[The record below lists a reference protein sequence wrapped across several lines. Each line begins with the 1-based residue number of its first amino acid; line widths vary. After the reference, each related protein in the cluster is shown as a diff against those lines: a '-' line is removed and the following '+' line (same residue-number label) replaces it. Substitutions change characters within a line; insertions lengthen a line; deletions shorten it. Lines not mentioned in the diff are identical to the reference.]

1 MKILYIGDYR
11 CDEVKRRNEI
21 KSVINSNKRNTLI
34 DKIVILWEKWN
45 EYKDL
50 EEYNYLFDPKIDIF
64 NWDSRQTY
72 LDFYN
77 NSLEYYP
84 NDIIIISNSDIV
96 FDNTINRI
104 TEYNFTSRLVYA
116 LTRYDIVI
124 LNDKLNKS
132 IRCLPFP
139 YQSKI
144 NENWS
149 FDTYIFKHP
158 LEIIP
163 ETIDI
168 QIGIGGCDSYLVK
181 KLIVDNLIEVVNPM
195 LDIRCWHQDYRI
207 YENIQKPYQL
217 LFNYNQ
223 KNDYPGYN
231 RTYNIGIQHFDSKK
245 GIELVPLGE
254 SDKYILKNLPI
265 IMHPLKVISF
275 SLYGNNEKYT
285 LGAIKNAEVALD
297 IYPEWKCWFY
307 VHEESVPKNI
317 IDRLKEFP
325 NVEII
330 FKHDLILPTTWRFLP
345 LELEYVSLFISR
357 DCDSLISERE
367 RSCVYEWINSSKRFH
382 IIRDHPNHG
391 GIKTHRIMAGMIGF
405 KRMPYFKCWNTI
417 MPNYIKY
424 NNNWGIDQDIIQ
436 ENIYPLA
443 SKYCD
448 IYVSAT
454 FNKFE
459 SFCKEIPVKYNE
471 KINFIGEYWSEN
483 EEGRV
488 STHIN
493 MITEGLKNEN
503 NCIAKP
509 LYLDKVIINIFEE
522 NIDNKVI
529 KNAYINLGIDVI
541 FNIIPLIE
549 DIPKEY
555 IKKIMNILVWVLYPD
570 INGGIMICPDN
581 LIPIKK
587 QFYKNIVQR
596 FDNDRLI
603 IYKKIDN
610 YFQNYYNIATYN
622 VWKDIF
628 IFNNIILNSI
638 DDIINFSKK
647 LYKDNTDIDEL
658 FFNYVM
664 NYQKK
669 TGLIIILD
677 DDYTN
682 YKTGDYINNIDM
694 VDIKI

>member
-1 MKILYIGDYR
+1 
-11 CDEVKRRNEI
+11 
-21 KSVINSNKRNTLI
+21 
-34 DKIVILWEKWN
+34 
-45 EYKDL
+45 
-50 EEYNYLFDPKIDIF
+50 
-64 NWDSRQTY
+64 
-72 LDFYN
+72 
-77 NSLEYYP
+77 
-84 NDIIIISNSDIV
+84 
-96 FDNTINRI
+96 
-104 TEYNFTSRLVYA
+104 
-116 LTRYDIVI
+116 
-124 LNDKLNKS
+124 
-132 IRCLPFP
+132 
-139 YQSKI
+139 
-144 NENWS
+144 
-149 FDTYIFKHP
+149 
-158 LEIIP
+158 
-163 ETIDI
+163 
-168 QIGIGGCDSYLVK
+168 
-181 KLIVDNLIEVVNPM
+181 
-195 LDIRCWHQDYRI
+195 
-207 YENIQKPYQL
+207 
-217 LFNYNQ
+217 
-223 KNDYPGYN
+223 
-231 RTYNIGIQHFDSKK
+231 
-245 GIELVPLGE
+245 
-254 SDKYILKNLPI
+254 
-265 IMHPLKVISF
+265 
-275 SLYGNNEKYT
+275 
-285 LGAIKNAEVALD
+285 
-297 IYPEWKCWFY
+297 
-307 VHEESVPKNI
+307 
-317 IDRLKEFP
+317 
-325 NVEII
+325 
-330 FKHDLILPTTWRFLP
+330 
-345 LELEYVSLFISR
+345 
-357 DCDSLISERE
+357 
-367 RSCVYEWINSSKRFH
+367 
-382 IIRDHPNHG
+382 
-391 GIKTHRIMAGMIGF
+391 MAGMIGF
-405 KRMPYFKCWNTI
+405 KRMPYFKCWDTI
-417 MPNYIKY
+417 ISNYIKY
-424 NNNWGIDQDIIQ
+424 NNNWGVDQDIIQ

-459 SFCKEIPVKYNE
+459 SFCKEIPIKYNE

-483 EEGRV
+483 EDGRILN
-488 STHIN
+488 HIN
-493 MITEGLKNEN
+493 MIKEALKNEN

-638 DDIINFSKK
+638 NDIINFSKK

-658 FFNYVM
+658 FFNYIM

-682 YKTGDYINNIDM
+682 YKTGDYINNIDI

>member
-1 MKILYIGDYR
+1 
-11 CDEVKRRNEI
+11 
-21 KSVINSNKRNTLI
+21 
-34 DKIVILWEKWN
+34 
-45 EYKDL
+45 
-50 EEYNYLFDPKIDIF
+50 
-64 NWDSRQTY
+64 
-72 LDFYN
+72 
-77 NSLEYYP
+77 
-84 NDIIIISNSDIV
+84 
-96 FDNTINRI
+96 
-104 TEYNFTSRLVYA
+104 
-116 LTRYDIVI
+116 
-124 LNDKLNKS
+124 
-132 IRCLPFP
+132 
-139 YQSKI
+139 
-144 NENWS
+144 
-149 FDTYIFKHP
+149 
-158 LEIIP
+158 
-163 ETIDI
+163 
-168 QIGIGGCDSYLVK
+168 
-181 KLIVDNLIEVVNPM
+181 
-195 LDIRCWHQDYRI
+195 
-207 YENIQKPYQL
+207 
-217 LFNYNQ
+217 
-223 KNDYPGYN
+223 
-231 RTYNIGIQHFDSKK
+231 
-245 GIELVPLGE
+245 
-254 SDKYILKNLPI
+254 
-265 IMHPLKVISF
+265 
-275 SLYGNNEKYT
+275 
-285 LGAIKNAEVALD
+285 
-297 IYPEWKCWFY
+297 
-307 VHEESVPKNI
+307 
-317 IDRLKEFP
+317 
-325 NVEII
+325 
-330 FKHDLILPTTWRFLP
+330 
-345 LELEYVSLFISR
+345 
-357 DCDSLISERE
+357 
-367 RSCVYEWINSSKRFH
+367 
-382 IIRDHPNHG
+382 
-391 GIKTHRIMAGMIGF
+391 MIGF
-405 KRMPYFKCWNTI
+405 KRMPYFKCWDTI
-417 MPNYIKY
+417 ISNYIKY
-424 NNNWGIDQDIIQ
+424 NNNWGVDQDIIQ

-459 SFCKEIPVKYNE
+459 SFCKEIPIKYNE

-483 EEGRV
+483 EDGRILN
-488 STHIN
+488 HIN
-493 MITEGLKNEN
+493 MIKEALKNEN

-638 DDIINFSKK
+638 NDIINFSKK

-658 FFNYVM
+658 FFNYIM

-682 YKTGDYINNIDM
+682 YKTGDYINNIDI